1 MVCLY
6 LVGSLLQLNPA
17 NLTVSMTF
25 ITSIGVSFSTD
36 AIDSAIPS
44 NQNHL
49 SALSSTST
57 ALGFNISLRACSAGE
72 AFSET
77 GA

>member
-36 AIDSAIPS
+36 AIDSSIPS
-44 NQNHL
+44 NQAYLAAVN
-49 SALSSTST
+49 STSSS
-57 ALGFNISLRACSAGE
+57 LGFNISLRACSAGE